1 MTKLTSFTLFR
12 KLPVEIQ
19 QLIWTFA
26 CYDLRCSTVIINRNI
41 AENEDLPHRRQK
53 LAFQTESRR
62 VPPLLHATFQAR
74 HVGLRIYRLLSF
86 TSTEIYHNPEADSI
100 RFEDDPYNNHLLMMS
115 LANQSHVQ
123 HIICNSFLWLQEDKF
138 NGLRR
143 FFDVLCRYRN
153 LKKITWLYGRRRFP
167 KQLAREIKQSF
178 EMDARRRI
186 GWRVPKLA
194 FQGSTATKRIILSP
208 F

>member
-1 MTKLTSFTLFR
+1 MAISLAS
-12 KLPVEIQ
+12 
-19 QLIWTFA
+19 
-26 CYDLRCSTVIINRNI
+26 
-41 AENEDLPHRRQK
+41 RQATQS
-53 LAFQTESRR
+53 LA
-62 VPPLLHATFQAR
+62 QAR
-74 HVGLRIYRLLSF
+74 RVGLRIYRLQSF

-100 RFEDDPYNNHLLMMS
+100 RFKDDLYNNKPFIMS

-123 HIICNSFLWLQEDKF
+123 HIICNSSLWVREDNLYSLQ
-138 NGLRR
+138 R

-167 KQLAREIKQSF
+167 KGLAREIKDSF